1 MVGSYAQPL
10 LILLVGLDLNSPSL
24 SYLFLQKWV
33 KRDAPYCFL
42 LNYSW
47 ILILPARAQLEFS
60 FTMECV
66 LCFVISFYNV
76 DT

>member
-33 KRDAPYCFL
+33 KRDAPYCFFVKLFLDTYTTRTSSTRIFFHNGMCAL
-42 LNYSW
+42 LCYKF
-47 ILILPARAQLEFS
+47 L
-60 FTMECV
+60 
-66 LCFVISFYNV
+66 
-76 DT
+76 